1 MDCKYF
7 WICLWCSCRCSCA
20 MLHNLVSLWVHLHK
34 PILCGQGKTLKAQF
48 SLQYS
53 PDSSPFF
60 IPFVPL
66 SLSLCLLL
74 SPFALKDPSV
84 LIRRFLGSRWI
95 QWVFLLPSHFLNQS
109 FTLSY
114 SFLLA
119 SHYLPLAH
127 LKPLS
132 PLSSLPLSSPK
143 LGHFIYRCKTVRF
156 SQDMR
161 RGRRVTAEETETTI
175 LKINK

>member
-20 MLHNLVSLWVHLHK
+20 MLHSLVSLWVHSHK
-34 PILCGQGKTLKAQF
+34 PILCGQGKTLKARF

-66 SLSLCLLL
+66 SLSLCLL

-132 PLSSLPLSSPK
+132 PLSLFPRQSLAASFIAVKLFVSHRTWGEEDEQQQRKPRQLS
-143 LGHFIYRCKTVRF
+143 L
-156 SQDMR
+156 
-161 RGRRVTAEETETTI
+161 E
-175 LKINK
+175 

>member
-1 MDCKYF
+1 
-7 WICLWCSCRCSCA
+7 
-20 MLHNLVSLWVHLHK
+20 MLAAVQCFTVLYLYGCTHTNLFSVVRAKRLKLGSPSSTHLTAHH
-34 PILCGQGKTLKAQF
+34 F
-48 SLQYS
+48 SYHLYR
-53 PDSSPFF
+53 
-60 IPFVPL
+60 

-132 PLSSLPLSSPK
+132 SLPLSSPK
-143 LGHFIYRCKTVRF
+143 LGRFIYRCKTVRF
-156 SQDMR
+156 SQDTR

-175 LKINK
+175 FEINK